1 MKNPNSVKIT
11 FWKSKRKRKSLLTLH
26 KNVTYIMQSVFN
38 DFTATLEGPQL
49 TYMVVSITD
58 KLKFSG
64 TLKKL
69 DLHPKLNE

>member
-1 MKNPNSVKIT
+1 
-11 FWKSKRKRKSLLTLH
+11 
-26 KNVTYIMQSVFN
+26 MQSVFN
-38 DFTATLEGPQL
+38 NFTATLEGPQL

-64 TLKKL
+64 SPKKL